1 MKALSV
7 VLLGFLLTISLSNA
21 NAQKRVGGKMLKGYD
36 VIYPFKNGKA
46 KVIKAG
52 KVGYI
57 DPTGE
62 EIIKPEFDNIMP
74 FEKGIA
80 RVEVGLLVGLIN
92 EQGELLLEPV
102 YESISNKKGRTQLR
116 ILPYK

>member
-7 VLLGFLLTISLSNA
+7 VLLGFLLTISVSNA

-62 EIIKPEFDNIMP
+62 EIIKPRAGVRDPCVMTVIFNVWTDA
-74 FEKGIA
+74 KQHRG
-80 RVEVGLLVGLIN
+80 
-92 EQGELLLEPV
+92 
-102 YESISNKKGRTQLR
+102 K
-116 ILPYK
+116 